1 MPGRKRKG
9 KSNWSSDAVKQARR
23 RRENETAEQKAAR
36 LKKDRERKHKQR
48 EDETE
53 EERLHRLKEQAERTK
68 DNINDETEEER
79 LQRLQRVLERRKSE
93 IATETEEER
102 SQRLQRVLE
111 RRKSEIATETEEE
124 RSQRLQRVLERR
136 KSEIATE
143 TEEERSQRL
152 QRVLERRKSEIATET
167 EEERSQRL
175 QRVLERRKSEIATE
189 TEEERSQRLQRVLER
204 RKSEIATETEEERS
218 QRLQRVLERR
228 KSEIATETEE
238 ERLNRLKDM
247 AVRTKNKTMNETGE
261 ERSER
266 LKNMSIRNKNRITT
280 ETDTNR
286 YKRLKDQTE
295 RNKKMLLSET
305 EQQQLQMTTPR
316 TTIARTHRPLSADV
330 GHMDK
335 ICAHCRA
342 YRFHG
347 ETANFCC
354 MSGKVNM
361 ANLPPLPHELQR
373 LFSSNQPD
381 AREFRKN
388 IRQYNCLFQMTSFGG
403 KEVFSQKRGW
413 NPSVIIQ
420 GQIHHYIGSLIP
432 EPHKQ
437 AQFLQ
442 IYFLDP
448 QDSVKLRMDIL
459 ENGGI
464 QRDIVELLEG
474 VFRTYNPYVRSLTL
488 AKEQIKDIP
497 EARIVI
503 DPNRRPSQEHERR
516 FNAQAANEVAVI
528 LENNNSP
535 EVTSRHVVLKQKGGK
550 VQIISESHRSY
561 DCLQYVIF
569 FPWGED
575 GWHSQLQLTNQ
586 KKLTAMRYYSFRIQN
601 HEHEF
606 NHILRGG
613 RLFQQYLVDMAAKME
628 GERLNFIR
636 TNQVSLRSS
645 TYKGL
650 TDALN
655 DNDDLQNIGKRVI
668 LSSTFV
674 GGPRYMM
681 ERCQDAMMY
690 IRKYGNASFF
700 ITMTCNP
707 DWPEI
712 QENLFLNQKPYD
724 RPDLIARVFELKR
737 KLFLKYLTGPDGL
750 LGRCIA
756 FIISTEYQKRG
767 LPHLHCLLWLDE
779 ETKPRPNVYDQYV
792 QAEIPNPLED
802 AEGHALVLRHMIHG
816 PNCCVTSPC
825 WKNGACSKRYP
836 KSFAEHTM
844 CGEDSYPVYRR
855 RSVDMGGFFGYKEG
869 REGTPITSEWVV
881 PHNMQLLKIF
891 NCHLNVEVC
900 TSVKSIKYVV
910 KYTLKGS
917 DQAMFGL
924 KQNDEIAQYLAGRYI
939 GPSEAVSSILGFPVH
954 ERDPPVVR
962 LQVHLPDEQHVYFQD
977 TAGLTNTEMCKTTLT
992 QFMKLNTD
1000 DHFARTLFYAEVPRY
1015 FTWAN
1020 KQWQRRKVGKENPN
1034 HPGRFEANV
1043 LGRVYTVSPR
1053 CGELYYLRLL
1063 LHHVKGPQSFDDL
1076 KKHDEKTLATFK
1088 TACIARGLLQTDDH
1102 WRQTLLDAENTRLPR
1117 AMRDLFVVLLTH
1129 EEIVNPKE
1137 LWEQFKNSMSQD
1149 YLKADM
1155 STRTNENPNHHD
1167 QALLY
1172 IQEKLEAYGKRLA
1185 DYSLPTPTSLR
1196 YLGHNEDITKETSYC
1211 REKLSIY
1218 VREKAPMLNC
1228 EQLAVYNYVLEC
1240 LEENKPSMIFI
1251 DAPGGTGKTF
1261 LINLIISLV
1270 RAKGDIALAVASSGI
1285 AATLMPGGRTAH
1297 SRFKIPIIVD
1307 DNSVCNIE
1315 TNSNTAGL
1323 LRQTKLIVW
1332 DECSMARRECFEAV
1346 DRTLRD
1352 VCHKDVAFGGIITI
1366 CCGDFRQLLPVVKR
1380 GNEVDI
1386 QNASI
1391 KKSYLWELFT
1401 KFNLNLNMRLEEG
1414 EIDYS
1419 RFLLN
1424 VGEGKV
1430 PTNENG
1436 EIELPED
1443 MVLNNISIEQC
1454 MKNIYPSFEEPKVVF
1469 SKRCILVPLNENLR
1483 TINSMCIREFPGQL
1497 KEYFSFNSVIEGTD
1511 SAHFPTEFLDS
1522 VELSG
1527 LPPHRLELKIGS
1539 PIALL
1544 RNLDPPRLCNGTRL
1558 IIQALHN
1565 NLIVA
1570 KILIGQY
1577 QNETVLI
1584 PRITVKLTEGD
1595 DIPLQRTQFPVQSCF
1610 AMTIHKAQGQTMEN
1624 VLIYLEKPVFQHGQL
1639 YVALSRG
1646 RRKENVKVLLKDS
1659 IFTRNV
1665 VIRSI
1670 LQ

>member
-48 EDETE
+48 KDETE

-143 TEEERSQRL
+143 TEEER
-152 QRVLERRKSEIATET
+152 
-167 EEERSQRL
+167 
-175 QRVLERRKSEIATE
+175 
-189 TEEERSQRLQRVLER
+189 
-204 RKSEIATETEEERS
+204 
-218 QRLQRVLERR
+218 
-228 KSEIATETEE
+228 
-238 ERLNRLKDM
+238 LNRLKDM

-266 LKNMSIRNKNRITT
+266 LKDMSLRNKNRITT

-305 EQQQLQMTTPR
+305 VQQQLQMTTPR
-316 TTIARTHRPLSADV
+316 TTITRTHRPLSADV

-342 YRFHG
+342 YRLHG

-373 LFSSNQPD
+373 LFSSDQPD

-448 QDSVKLRMDIL
+448 HDRVKLRMDIL

-464 QRDIVELLEG
+464 QRSIVELLEG

-488 AKEQIKDIP
+488 ANEQIKDIP

-528 LENNNSP
+528 LENNYSP
-535 EVTSRHVVLKQKGGK
+535 EVTSRHVKKVEKFKQYP
-550 VQIISESHRSY
+550 SPTDHTTACSM
-561 DCLQYVIF
+561 LFF

-606 NHILRGG
+606 NHILWGG

-712 QENLFLNQKPYD
+712 QENLFLNKKPYD
-724 RPDLIARVFELKR
+724 RPDLIARDCELKR

-954 ERDPPVVR
+954 ERDPLVVR

-977 TAGLTNTEMCKTTLT
+977 TAGLTDTEMCKTTLT

-1000 DHFARTLFYAEVPRY
+1000 DHFARALFYAEVPRY

-1043 LGRVYTVSPR
+1043 LGRVYTVSPQ
-1053 CGELYYLRLL
+1053 CGELTTYSRTCLL
-1063 LHHVKGPQSFDDL
+1063 AQ
-1076 KKHDEKTLATFK
+1076 
-1088 TACIARGLLQTDDH
+1088 
-1102 WRQTLLDAENTRLPR
+1102 
-1117 AMRDLFVVLLTH
+1117 MRT
-1129 EEIVNPKE
+1129 
-1137 LWEQFKNSMSQD
+1137 Q
-1149 YLKADM
+1149 
-1155 STRTNENPNHHD
+1155 HHD

-1240 LEENKPSMIFI
+1240 LEENKPSMVFI

-1261 LINLIISLV
+1261 LINLIISQV

-1352 VCHKDVAFGGIITI
+1352 VCHKDVAFGGSITI

-1483 TINSMCIREFPGQL
+1483 KINSMSIREFPGQL
-1497 KEYFSFNSVIEGTD
+1497 KECFSFNSVIEGTD

-1539 PIALL
+1539 PITLL

-1610 AMTIHKAQGQTMEN
+1610 AMTIHKAQGQTMET
-1624 VLIYLEKPVFQHGQL
+1624 VLIFLEKPVFQHGQL
-1639 YVALSRG
+1639 HVALSRG